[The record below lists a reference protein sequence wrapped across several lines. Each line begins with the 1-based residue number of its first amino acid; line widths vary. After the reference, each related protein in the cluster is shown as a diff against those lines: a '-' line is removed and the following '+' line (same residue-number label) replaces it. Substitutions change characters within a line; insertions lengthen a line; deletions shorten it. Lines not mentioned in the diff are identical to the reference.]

1 MKVSFQV
8 GPRNEDFIEL
18 ARKALNNG
26 GNCYVL
32 KEYLCQFMT
41 YSQMADAL
49 FYLTGENQEL
59 LDKTDGVFDA
69 IVEALQHIYTQQHK
83 KWVYDFW

>member
-1 MKVSFQV
+1 MKVSFEV
-8 GPRNEDFIEL
+8 GPRNEDYIEL

-26 GNCYVL
+26 VNCDIL
-32 KEYLCQFMT
+32 KQYLCQFMT

-59 LDKTDGVFDA
+59 LEKTVGVYEAVVDGFHSA
-69 IVEALQHIYTQQHK
+69 YMEKHK
-83 KWVYDFW
+83 VYDF

>member
-8 GPRNEDFIEL
+8 GPRNDDHIEL

-26 GNCYVL
+26 TSTELL
-32 KEYLCQFMT
+32 KIYLCQFMT
-41 YSQMADAL
+41 YSQLADAL

-59 LDKTDGVFDA
+59 LDKTDGVFEA
-69 IVEALQHIYTQQHK
+69 IVEKLQHIYTQQHK
-83 KWVYDFW
+83 KWVYDF

>member
-1 MKVSFQV
+1 MKVSFEV
-8 GPRNEDFIEL
+8 GPRNEDYIEL

-26 GNCYVL
+26 GNCDIL
-32 KEYLCQFMT
+32 KQYLCQFMT

-59 LDKTDGVFDA
+59 LEKTVGVY
-69 IVEALQHIYTQQHK
+69 EAVVDELQHIYTQKHK
-83 KWVYDFW
+83 NWVYDF